1 MAISTS
7 NVALTSIAGAVGGVP
22 SALAPTPYPEWLD
35 RVKNRNT
42 PLVQLITK
50 AGPPDQQAARAAGLS
65 WGYSSERILYD
76 QLNASYTSGGV
87 TLTVDNN
94 TRFQIGDIVKVEDEL
109 FLVTAYVSTTGLT
122 VVGAQGGTSAANHS
136 DNVGVMILGNAFTQ
150 NQTTTIV
157 PIAQGEV
164 LSNPWQQWE
173 YKMVSSHQS
182 EIFESFETAKKGSR
196 LNYFMKKLMNVEAPV
211 QLERALIH
219 NLSQVQTNSVPGI
232 FGGINQPAFTNNRVS
247 VSGALTMTALLNA
260 LETTWLAAKD
270 GYDVDIMGH
279 PRMMR
284 RLSSYFANT
293 REASA
298 NEDTI
303 TMHFQKFVAPLGG
316 TLRLISNPNW
326 VRPGTVDGTPEK
338 ELNSIMVANFADF
351 KLRPASKDS
360 VWQVEYREEKYNDA
374 WQRTGFMRGIYSLE
388 AQNIFTRTYMY
399 GFSTTDSDY
408 PGMI

>member
-1 MAISTS
+1 MAVSTS
-7 NVALTSIAGAVGGVP
+7 NVALTSIAGVAGGVP

-35 RVKNRNT
+35 RVKNANT
-42 PLVQLITK
+42 PLLQLITK
-50 AGPPDQQAARAAGLS
+50 AGPPDDPRAHAAGLT
-65 WGYSSERILYD
+65 WGWSSERILYD

-164 LSNPWQQWE
+164 LSNPWQQME
-173 YKMVSSHQS
+173 YKLSSSHQR
-182 EIFESFETAKKGSR
+182 EIFDSFETRGKGSA
-196 LNYFMKKLMNVEAPV
+196 LNYFMKKLLNVEGPK
-211 QLERALIH
+211 QMERALIH
-219 NLSQVQTNSVPGI
+219 NLSQAQTASVPGI
-232 FGGINQPAFTNNRVS
+232 FGGINQPAYTQNRVS
-247 VSGALTMTALLNA
+247 VSGALTFTALLNA
-260 LETTWLAAKD
+260 LESTWLQAKD
-270 GYDVDIMGH
+270 GYDTDIMGH

-284 RLSSYFANT
+284 RLSSYFSNT
-293 REASA
+293 RQADA
-298 NEDTI
+298 TGDTI
-303 TMHFQKFVAPLGG
+303 RLHFQKFISPLGG

-338 ELNSIMVANFADF
+338 ELNSIMIANFSDF
-351 KLRPASKDS
+351 KLRPASSDS
-360 VWQVEYREEKYNDA
+360 TWKIMYRKEQYNDA
-374 WQRTGFMRGIYSLE
+374 WQDVAFLRGLYSLE
-388 AQNIFTRTYMY
+388 AQNIFTRTYLY